1 MGGRPGSQ
9 ADLERLMEHYGTD
22 ILRLCA
28 LHLGDPALAEDA
40 AQETMLRAWRNY
52 SSYRGEA
59 SERTWLIAIALNVC
73 RDLLR
78 SPWHTRRAG
87 PESLLKLVSAEPEYD
102 DTPLRA
108 VYALP
113 RKYREVILLRYYEE
127 LSLEE
132 MARILGVPPGTVSAR
147 LTRAKQKLRPM
158 LEEWYYD

>member
-1 MGGRPGSQ
+1 MLTEQ
-9 ADLERLMEHYGTD
+9 EFQKAAERYLDMVYR
-22 ILRLCA
+22 IA
-28 LHLGDPALAEDA
+28 LNYFRSPQDAEDA

-52 SSYRGEA
+52 GSYRGEA

-87 PESLLKLVSAEPEYD
+87 PEALLKLASAEPEYD

-132 MARILGVPPGTVSAR
+132 MVRILGVPPGTVSAR

>member
-1 MGGRPGSQ
+1 MGGKLGSQ

-52 SSYRGEA
+52 SSFRGEA

-78 SPWHTRRAG
+78 SPWHTRRAD
-87 PESLLKLVSAEPEYD
+87 PEALLKLASAEPEYD